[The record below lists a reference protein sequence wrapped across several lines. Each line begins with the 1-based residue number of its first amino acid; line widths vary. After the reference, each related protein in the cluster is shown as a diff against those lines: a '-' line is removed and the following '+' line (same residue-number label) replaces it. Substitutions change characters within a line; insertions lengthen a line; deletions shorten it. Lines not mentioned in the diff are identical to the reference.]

1 MEKNQDQPFENSTN
15 QLLDMISAQRARRTM
30 LKGAVAGVAA
40 LSALGTNA
48 FVRSGN
54 VFAHSKPHTSKFQKI
69 LDIAVTTERLAV
81 TTYCAGIAN
90 AKLLGIKDDD
100 LLYLEAAIVEEQIHE
115 FFFESLGGV
124 PLTSTFS
131 YPSGATT
138 FTDLTTFIN
147 TQQTLEDSFDSAFLA
162 GVIEVAQAGEF
173 RLAQILA
180 QIACIEAEH
189 RVLGRVIGCKII
201 GYQPADNRAYTPVLV
216 KKVEGALDVLTEAG
230 YLSPTIGN
238 MYTYVPVSTDF
249 PDIEYRTPYSV
260 GHPNNQL

>member
-1 MEKNQDQPFENSTN
+1 MQKNQDQPLENSTN
-15 QLLDMISAQRARRTM
+15 QLRDMISAQRARRTV

-54 VFAHSKPHTSKFQKI
+54 VFAHNKPHTNKFQKI
-69 LDIAVTTERLAV
+69 LDIAVTAERLAV
-81 TTYCAGIAN
+81 TTYSTAIAN
-90 AKLLGIKDDD
+90 AAILGITGDN
-100 LLYLEAAIVEEQIHE
+100 LIYLEAAVVEEQIHE

-147 TQQTLEDSFDSAFLA
+147 TQQTLEGSFDSAFLA

-180 QIACIEAEH
+180 QIACIESEH
-189 RVLGRVIGCKII
+189 RVLGRTII

-216 KKVEGALDVLTEAG
+216 KRVEDAPAVLTAAG

-238 MYTYVPVSTDF
+238 MYIYVPVSTNF
-249 PDIEYRTPYSV
+249 PGIEYRTPYSV
-260 GHPNNQL
+260 GYPNS

>member
-1 MEKNQDQPFENSTN
+1 MKQNHDQSKTPTN
-15 QLLDMISAQRARRTM
+15 QLLDMISAQRARRTV
-30 LKGAVAGVAA
+30 LKGAVAGIAS

-54 VFAHSKPHTSKFQKI
+54 VFAHDKPSHHDNKLQTI
-69 LDIAVTTERLAV
+69 LNIAVTAEQLAV
-81 TTYCAGIAN
+81 TTYSNGIAN
-90 AKLLGIKDDD
+90 AALLGITGDN
-100 LLYLEAAIVEEQIHE
+100 LLYLEAAVVEEQIHE

-124 PLTSTFS
+124 ALTSTFS

-147 TQQTLEDSFDSAFLA
+147 TQQTLEGSFDSAFLA
-162 GVIEVAQAGEF
+162 GVIEVAQAGQF

-189 RVLGRVIGCKII
+189 RVLGRTII

-216 KKVEGALDVLTEAG
+216 KKVEDAPGVLTAAG
-230 YLSPTIGN
+230 YLSPVIGN
-238 MYTYVPVSTDF
+238 LYTYAPVSTDF
-249 PDIEYRTPYSV
+249 PGIEYRTPYSV
-260 GHPNNQL
+260 GYPKG